1 MGLANT
7 GAVRELGEVGERCN
21 DGPHSSVY
29 IHNSKLD
36 MWSVPAPHGKILKIF
51 QYLNY
56 DFVRR
61 ENPSFNMLSFEL
73 SPRLEL

>member
-7 GAVRELGEVGERCN
+7 GAVRELGEVGELGEQCN

-51 QYLNY
+51 QY
-56 DFVRR
+56 
-61 ENPSFNMLSFEL
+61 
-73 SPRLEL
+73 

>member
-7 GAVRELGEVGERCN
+7 EAVRVLGEQCN

-51 QYLNY
+51 QY
-56 DFVRR
+56 
-61 ENPSFNMLSFEL
+61 
-73 SPRLEL
+73 

>member
-7 GAVRELGEVGERCN
+7 GAVRELGEVGEQCN

-51 QYLNY
+51 QY
-56 DFVRR
+56 
-61 ENPSFNMLSFEL
+61 
-73 SPRLEL
+73 